1 MLEAECLFIWVFC
14 ARKRE
19 RDMKR
24 NREFPIALM
33 CVCKRERYG
42 QIGFES
48 ALEIKGERE
57 SCLHVLEKEW

>member
-1 MLEAECLFIWVFC
+1 MSVLCQKE
-14 ARKRE
+14 RKRE

-48 ALEIKGERE
+48 ALEIKRER
-57 SCLHVLEKEW
+57 